1 MLNLFLT
8 EQESKQLDDLC
19 EKYPYAQLLWNITIP
34 VKDRAGKE
42 KVGEFRVG
50 MGDAWEWKSE
60 VDKERKGFLPLCRD
74 SLRRKLISFYEKI
87 G

>member
-8 EQESKQLDDLC
+8 ENESKHLDELC
-19 EKYPYAQLLWNITIP
+19 DKYPYAQLLWNITIP
-34 VKDRAGKE
+34 VTDKAGKD

-50 MGDAWEWKSE
+50 MGDAWEWKSV
-60 VDKERKGFLPLCRD
+60 VDSERKGFLPVCRGT
-74 SLRRKLISFYEKI
+74 LRRKLISFYEKI